1 LCNAKGK
8 KERQCWKKN
17 SMLEERPISP
27 DSIQLLHAGMNHS
40 VRLSASEKIASQQQL
55 DYYYAVVK
63 KQILQ
68 FQSYTTGLFPRYST
82 ENNVGY
88 VRDSLY
94 CAMTCWALSRGY
106 LRLNDDQ
113 GRYYELG
120 QAAVKTM
127 RGILLCWMRQSDKV
141 ENFKRVH
148 SAVFALHSKFNLLTG
163 EAVEGTENY
172 GHLQID
178 VVALFILTLVQ
189 MITSGLEII
198 YTTDE
203 VSFVQ
208 NIVFY
213 IERAYRTPDFGMWE
227 MGTRY
232 NDGTP
237 ELHASSIGMVKAALE
252 AINGC
257 NLYGSKGT
265 VGSVIYVDIDAHNRN
280 RTTFETL
287 LPRESNSKNV
297 DASLIPTISFPCFA
311 AHDESLHH
319 RTFAKCIRKLKGK
332 YGFKRFLRDGQ
343 FCVLENPN
351 RQFYQSGETKL
362 FQGVECQWPMFFVYM
377 IIDGVYMGNQHQV
390 KVYADLLE
398 PLLIMENHQAI
409 VPHYYYFQTESI
421 YHERSHPGSQIMLP
435 SLGKGLFLWGQALYI
450 ISCLLRENLIHVS
463 DIDPSYRHL
472 PANQRPK
479 VDNRHSVFQGSL
491 TNPVLQIAFITESQK
506 LQTMLST
513 YGITTQTLHQVEPV
527 QIWSPG
533 QMVKVFENLGKNVR
547 LQLSGRPNRPL
558 GALGTSK
565 VYRVFGETVLC
576 YPLLFDVQ
584 DFYLSSDAEV
594 LIDDIKRDLKFIE
607 CRWQLAGRPTIC
619 LLLTEDLVCGEHFSK
634 VLNLLVDLKSGLCNG
649 IRVRVGRLQNLLS
662 AGCLEH
668 LDFAPQGYSV
678 DFIPEPMREVKSM
691 SDYSSLSDLSHCLME
706 AVTDKDFDVEPFKT
720 QPTEEIIATLKN
732 LPKAALYTQCRLLWL
747 LYERHG
753 VDFKIFDD
761 VTVRVKLERVC
772 RQAALSKTWRVVR
785 YCAALLRKVV
795 DSLAPSITSIL
806 VRGKRLTVGV
816 FGGEEV
822 IIDSPVTPNVIE
834 EELYRVCFPHDILAC
849 VLQQELIIVL
859 GHFIS
864 VEPELF
870 IGILKVRIGWLIHAL
885 NLMMNFGNKEGNLS
899 VYDLSPTDVKLL
911 VRNLLSMKNFSQLTA
926 MQQRQLNGSLNRVP
940 PDFFEHM
947 WRTLERTSDGIVV
960 ATHHLPQQP
969 TLSDMTEY
977 ELNFALTIDELLS
990 RIQIPEY
997 RQIMVELF
1005 VVLSIILQRNPELKF
1020 NKKVDMDKLISKAFG
1035 YYADDKKLTDRQDM
1049 TPFYELY
1056 PHLVGGSS
1064 TYLAKAVINDL
1075 LSIPTDSVDSKKQ
1088 LSCDTNCR
1096 LS

>member
-1 LCNAKGK
+1 MY
-8 KERQCWKKN
+8 RKN

-377 IIDGVYMGNQHQV
+377 IIDGVYMGNQHQKQSYRIIIIFKL
-390 KVYADLLE
+390 KVFITSVLILDLRSCC
-398 PLLIMENHQAI
+398 QAWARDFS
-409 VPHYYYFQTESI
+409 Y
-421 YHERSHPGSQIMLP
+421 GA
-435 SLGKGLFLWGQALYI
+435 K
-450 ISCLLRENLIHVS
+450 RENLIHVS

-732 LPKAALYTQCRLLWL
+732 LPKAALYTQCR
-747 LYERHG
+747 
-753 VDFKIFDD
+753 
-761 VTVRVKLERVC
+761 
-772 RQAALSKTWRVVR
+772 RVVR

-870 IGILKVRIGWLIHAL
+870 IGILKVRIG
-885 NLMMNFGNKEGNLS
+885 
-899 VYDLSPTDVKLL
+899 
-911 VRNLLSMKNFSQLTA
+911 TA

-1056 PHLVGGSS
+1056 PHLFGGSS

>member
-1 LCNAKGK
+1 MSLN
-8 KERQCWKKN
+8 
-17 SMLEERPISP
+17 
-27 DSIQLLHAGMNHS
+27 
-40 VRLSASEKIASQQQL
+40 VRFSASEKVAAQQQL

-68 FQSYTTGLFPRYST
+68 FQSYTTGLYPRYST

-127 RGILLCWMRQSDKV
+127 RGILLCWMRQSDKI

-148 SAVFALHSKFNLLTG
+148 SATYALHSKFNLLTG
-163 EAVEGTENY
+163 EAVEGTEKY

-297 DASLIPTISFPCFA
+297 DASLIPTIS
-311 AHDESLHH
+311 
-319 RTFAKCIRKLKGK
+319 K
-332 YGFKRFLRDGQ
+332 YGFKRFLRDGK

-351 RQFYQSGETKL
+351 RQYYQSGETKL

-377 IIDGVYMGNQHQV
+377 IIDGVYMGNQRQV

-398 PLLIMENHQAI
+398 PLLIMEDNQTI
-409 VPHYYYFQTESI
+409 MPHYYYFQTESI

-450 ISCLLRENLIHVS
+450 ISCLLKENLIHVS

-479 VDNRHSVFQGSL
+479 MDNRHSVFQGSL
-491 TNPVLQIAFITESQK
+491 RNPVLQIAFITESQK

-527 QIWSPG
+527 QIWSSG

-584 DFYLSSDAEV
+584 DFYLSSDTEV

-619 LLLTEDLVCGEHFSK
+619 LLLTEELVCGEHFSK
-634 VLNLLVDLKSGLCNG
+634 VLSLLVDLKSGLCNG

-662 AGCLEH
+662 AGCFEH

-706 AVTDKDFDVEPFKT
+706 AVTDKDFNVEPFKT

-753 VDFKIFDD
+753 VDFKIVDD
-761 VTVRVKLERVC
+761 ITVRVKLERVC

-822 IIDSPVTPNVIE
+822 IIDSPVTPN
-834 EELYRVCFPHDILAC
+834 
-849 VLQQELIIVL
+849 QELIIVL

-870 IGILKVRIGWLIHAL
+870 IGILKVRIGWLVHAL
-885 NLMMNFGNKEGNLS
+885 NLMLNFGNKEGNSS

-911 VRNLLSMKNFSQLTA
+911 VRSLLSMKNFSQLTA

-960 ATHHLPQQP
+960 ASYHLPQQP

-990 RIQIPEY
+990 RIQVPEY
-997 RQIMVELF
+997 RQVMVELF
-1005 VVLSIILQRNPELKF
+1005 VILSIILQRNPELKF
-1020 NKKVDMDKLISKAFG
+1020 NKKVDMDKLISQAFG
-1035 YYADDKKLTDRQDM
+1035 YYAADKNLTDRQDM

-1056 PHLVGGSS
+1056 PHFLGGSS

-1075 LSIPTDSVDSKKQ
+1075 LSIESDSGDSKKQ
-1088 LSCDTNCR
+1088 ISCDTVSI
-1096 LS
+1096 LSLNQLICLHYYHARAYRIDCSSY